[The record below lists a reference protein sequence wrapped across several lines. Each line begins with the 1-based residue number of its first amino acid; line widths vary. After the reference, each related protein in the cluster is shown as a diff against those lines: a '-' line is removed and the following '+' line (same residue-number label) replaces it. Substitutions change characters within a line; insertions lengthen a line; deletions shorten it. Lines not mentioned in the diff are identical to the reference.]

1 MVVLLTFIFF
11 STSILWFD
19 NSYAS
24 VVTNERFSGQLKR
37 QLQNNLLYQNIEIGT
52 GIRIGDV
59 GQLNILVSFV
69 ATLLCILHDVARDWL
84 PYTYSTVY
92 NTPMCWRTFW
102 SCNQV
107 FYIPLVSRNIHL
119 SENGVEY
126 RVLSK

>member
-1 MVVLLTFIFF
+1 MV
-11 STSILWFD
+11 
-19 NSYAS
+19 
-24 VVTNERFSGQLKR
+24 LKR

-59 GQLNILVSFV
+59 GQLNILVPFV

-92 NTPMCWRTFW
+92 NTPMGWKTFW
-102 SCNQV
+102 SRTPG
-107 FYIPLVSRNIHL
+107 FYARKFSQNIHL
-119 SENGVEY
+119 SENGKEY